1 MCKGI
6 WSLNQRHCFKK
17 NYDKFKKKNYDK
29 FNETRTERLKKGGDR
44 RS

>member
-6 WSLNQRHCFKK
+6 WSLNQGHCFKE
-17 NYDKFKKKNYDK
+17 NYDK